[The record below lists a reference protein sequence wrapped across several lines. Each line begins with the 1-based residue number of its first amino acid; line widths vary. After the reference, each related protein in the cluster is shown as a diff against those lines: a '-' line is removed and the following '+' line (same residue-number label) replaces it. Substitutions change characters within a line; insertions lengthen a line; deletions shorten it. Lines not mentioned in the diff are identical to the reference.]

1 MKPAPHPITRIL
13 SGDKVIDSRLLNV
26 LGAQAFR
33 TVSAQLVHSMRRVPV
48 GKAVATDVDELR
60 AQGLLVMNAFMP
72 QQCFEGILEE
82 CAFIEQQSDR
92 TLTTRQGPVTHT
104 AVGVAEFGPR
114 LLPRICEFLADKRLV
129 SILRAVEKW
138 PFGELAHYAIF
149 ERLLRED
156 PQTTAAEDPQT
167 RLHSDIFFASHKAW
181 LYLDEVRL
189 EDGPL
194 AYVRRSHRLTSTRLF
209 EIYRDSHR
217 RDRSDDPSRRIRKEE
232 RDHLDQPE
240 TVVICPPNTLVIA
253 NVCGYHRRLSAAG
266 GGRRRALAVS
276 LRSNPFLA
284 HALRARLAEHAGLYE
299 LLRGVKRKLA
309 GFIVR
314 DNGL

>member
-1 MKPAPHPITRIL
+1 MKTAPHPITRIL
-13 SGDKVIDSRLLNV
+13 SADKVIDSRLLNV

-33 TVSAQLVHSMRRVPV
+33 TVSARLVHSTRRAPIDE
-48 GKAVATDVDELR
+48 AVANNVDELR
-60 AQGLLVMNAFMP
+60 TEGLLVMNAFVP
-72 QQCFEGILEE
+72 QSCFEGILQE
-82 CAFIEQQSDR
+82 CAFLEQQSDR

-104 AVGVAEFGPR
+104 AVGVEEFGPR
-114 LLPRICEFLADKRLV
+114 LLPRICECLADDRLV

-149 ERLLRED
+149 ERLLREE
-156 PQTTAAEDPQT
+156 PQTAAAEDPQT
-167 RLHSDIFFASHKAW
+167 RLHSDIFFPSHKAW

-194 AYVRRSHRLTSTRLF
+194 AYVRRSHRLTRTRLV
-209 EIYRDSHR
+209 EIHRDSYR

-232 RDHLDQPE
+232 RDRLDRPE

-309 GFIVR
+309 GFMVR
-314 DNGL
+314 DSGL